1 MEDSIELKVAAN
13 LRKLEAGHGRVRLD
27 PVAAGRMGLEVGD
40 IVEIT
45 GKKSSVAKV
54 MKGAPDDEGKGIV
67 RMDSIIMNNIKAK
80 LDDYVTVKKIA
91 PEWAEKVVL
100 EPSSL
105 PPGKKMAFQEGKDRI
120 FQEGLNGR
128 PLLKDDV
135 IVIPNIAI
143 MGDWIRFTVT
153 NTVPAGIVV
162 VTAETEIVVKD
173 SPGAKD
179 KIAESQITFDDVGGL
194 EEELKRI
201 REIIE
206 LPLRHPEIFDRL
218 CITPPKGVLLYGPP
232 GTGKT
237 LIAKAVANGS
247 GASFYS
253 IQGPEIMGK
262 FYGESEESLRKV
274 FKEAEENSPSIIFI
288 DEIDSIAPN
297 RDSVNG
303 EVERRVV
310 AQLLT
315 LMDGLSSGKGDV
327 VVIAATNREGAID
340 PALRRPGR
348 FDREIEI
355 GMPGREGR
363 KEILE
368 VHLRGM
374 PLTDDVSIDR
384 LASMT
389 HGFVGA
395 DLASLAREAGM
406 RCLRR
411 NIDDFDLDKTIP
423 IDLLANLK
431 VSMEDFTNALTEI
444 EPSGMREVLVDVPKT
459 EWSDVGGLESVKN
472 EIREVFIPT
481 EDKKAF
487 ERLGIR
493 PPKGILFYGPPGTG
507 KTLIAK
513 AVANESGAN
522 FICINGPEIASKWM
536 GETEKAIRQIFKRA
550 KQMSPCIIFFD
561 EIDSIAP
568 KRGAGD
574 NTAWE
579 RAVNQLLTSMD
590 GVESLDNVTV
600 MAATNRPDMIDPA
613 LLRPGRFDKLVFIGK
628 PDLKSRLRILEVHTR
643 DMPLMDVDLLSIAE
657 KTDGYVGADLEALC
671 REAAMTAFR
680 ENPSVLFINKNH
692 FAAALKVVKP
702 SVDGKLME
710 GYAQMATEIRKRK
723 SSLDDFPFYG

>member
-1 MEDSIELKVAAN
+1 MEDCIDLKVAAN
-13 LRKLEAGHGRVRLD
+13 LRKLEAGNGRVRLD
-27 PVAAGRMGLEVGD
+27 PLAARKLGLEVGD

-45 GKKSSVAKV
+45 GKRTSVAKV
-54 MKGAPDDEGKGIV
+54 MKGAPDDEGRGIV
-67 RMDSIIMNNIKAK
+67 RMDSIIMNNVQAK
-80 LDDYVTVKKIA
+80 LDETVRIRKIV
-91 PEWAEKVVL
+91 PEWAEKIVL

-105 PPGKKMAFQEGKDRI
+105 PPGKKITFQEGKDKV

-128 PLLKDDV
+128 PVVKGDV
-135 IVIPNIAI
+135 IVISNIAI
-143 MGDWIRFTVT
+143 MGEWIRFDVA
-153 NTVPAGIVV
+153 NTVPAGIVT

-173 SPGAKD
+173 SPGNRD
-179 KIAESQITFDDVGGL
+179 KKLLSQITFDDVGGL
-194 EEELKRI
+194 DEELMKI
-201 REIIE
+201 REIVE

-237 LIAKAVANGS
+237 LIAKAVASGS
-247 GASFYS
+247 GATFYS

-327 VVIAATNREGAID
+327 VVIAATNREDAID

-355 GMPGREGR
+355 GIPGREGR

-395 DLASLAREAGM
+395 DLASLAREAAM
-406 RCLRR
+406 KCLRR
-411 NIDDFDLDKTIP
+411 NIKDFDLDKTVP
-423 IDLLANLK
+423 IDLLAQLK
-431 VSMEDFTNALTEI
+431 VSMDDFVNALSDV
-444 EPSGMREVLVDVPKT
+444 EPSGMREVVVDVPKT
-459 EWSDVGGLESVKN
+459 EWSDVGGLESVKK

-493 PPKGILFYGPPGTG
+493 PPKGVLFYGPPGTG

-550 KQMSPCIIFFD
+550 KQMAPCIIFFD

-568 KRGAGD
+568 KRGTGD
-574 NTAWE
+574 STAWE

-628 PDLKSRLRILEVHTR
+628 PDLESRLRILEVHTKN
-643 DMPLMDVDLLSIAE
+643 MPLMSVDLLTIAE

-680 ENPSVLFINKNH
+680 ENPNIQYVNAKH
-692 FAAALKVVKP
+692 FNTALKVVKP
-702 SVDGKLME
+702 SVDTKMME
-710 GYAQMATEIRKRK
+710 SYLQMATEIRKRK
-723 SSLDDFPFYG
+723 SSLDDYPFYG

>member
-1 MEDSIELKVAAN
+1 MEDVIELKVAAN

-27 PVAAGRMGLEVGD
+27 PLAAGRLGLDVGD

-45 GKKSSVAKV
+45 GKQTSVAKV

-67 RMDSIIMNNIKAK
+67 RMDSIIMNNVKAK
-80 LDDYVTVKKIA
+80 LDDTVKIRKVS
-91 PEWAEKVVL
+91 PGWADKVVL
-100 EPSSL
+100 EPSNL
-105 PPGKKMAFQEGKDRI
+105 PPGKKMAFQEGKDK
-120 FQEGLNGR
+120 FFKEGLNGR
-128 PLLKDDV
+128 PLLKGDV

-153 NTVPAGIVV
+153 NTVPAGIVA
-162 VTAETEIVVKD
+162 VTAETEIVVND
-173 SPGAKD
+173 SPGK
-179 KIAESQITFDDVGGL
+179 KEKLAEQITFDDVGGL
-194 EEELKRI
+194 DEELKKI

-237 LIAKAVANGS
+237 LIAKAVASGS

-297 RDSVNG
+297 RDAVTG

-327 VVIAATNREGAID
+327 VVIAATNREDAID

-355 GMPGREGR
+355 GIPGRDGR
-363 KEILE
+363 KDILE
-368 VHLRGM
+368 VHMRGM
-374 PLTDDVSIDR
+374 PLTDDVSIDK

-395 DLASLAREAGM
+395 DLASLAREAAM
-406 RCLRR
+406 KCLSR
-411 NIDDFDLDKTIP
+411 NIKDFDLEKTIP
-423 IDLLANLK
+423 IDLLAQLK
-431 VSMEDFTNALTEI
+431 VSMNDFTSALSDV
-444 EPSGMREVLVDVPKT
+444 EPSGMREVIVDIPKT
-459 EWSDVGGLESVKN
+459 EWSDVGGLESVKK

-513 AVANESGAN
+513 AVANDSGAN

-550 KQMSPCIIFFD
+550 KQMAPCIIFFD

-568 KRGAGD
+568 KRGMSD
-574 NTAWE
+574 NSAWE

-628 PDLKSRLRILEVHTR
+628 PDLESRLRILEVHTKN
-643 DMPLMDVDLLSIAE
+643 MPIMDVDLLDVAE

-680 ENPSVLFINKNH
+680 DNPSVKFVNRNH
-692 FAAALKVVKP
+692 FNAALKVVKP
-702 SVDGKLME
+702 SVDTKMME
-710 GYAQMATEIRKRK
+710 NYVQMATEIRKRK

>member
-1 MEDSIELKVAAN
+1 MEDCIDLKVAAN
-13 LRKLEAGHGRVRLD
+13 LRKLEAGNGRVRLD
-27 PVAAGRMGLEVGD
+27 PLAARKLGLEVGD

-45 GKKSSVAKV
+45 GKRTSVAKV
-54 MKGAPDDEGKGIV
+54 MKGAPDDEGRGIV
-67 RMDSIIMNNIKAK
+67 RMDSIIMNNVQAK
-80 LDDYVTVKKIA
+80 LDETVRIRKIV
-91 PEWAEKVVL
+91 PEWAEKIVL

-105 PPGKKMAFQEGKDRI
+105 PPGKKITFQEGKDKV

-128 PLLKDDV
+128 PVVKGDV
-135 IVIPNIAI
+135 IVISNIAI
-143 MGDWIRFTVT
+143 MGEWIRFDVA
-153 NTVPAGIVV
+153 NTVPAGIVT

-173 SPGAKD
+173 SPGNRD
-179 KIAESQITFDDVGGL
+179 KKLLSQITFDDVGGL
-194 EEELKRI
+194 DEELMKI
-201 REIIE
+201 REIVE

-237 LIAKAVANGS
+237 LIAKAVASGS
-247 GASFYS
+247 GATFYS

-310 AQLLT
+310 AQLHT

-327 VVIAATNREGAID
+327 VVIAATNREDAID

-355 GMPGREGR
+355 GIPGREGR

-395 DLASLAREAGM
+395 DLASLAREAAM
-406 RCLRR
+406 KCLRR
-411 NIDDFDLDKTIP
+411 NIRDFDLDKTIP
-423 IDLLANLK
+423 IDLLAQLK
-431 VSMEDFTNALTEI
+431 VSMDDFVNALSDV
-444 EPSGMREVLVDVPKT
+444 EPSGMREVVVDVPKT
-459 EWSDVGGLESVKN
+459 EWSDVGGLESVKK

-493 PPKGILFYGPPGTG
+493 PPKGVLFYGPPGTG

-550 KQMSPCIIFFD
+550 KQMAPCIIFFD

-568 KRGAGD
+568 KRGTGD
-574 NTAWE
+574 STAWE

-628 PDLKSRLRILEVHTR
+628 PDLESRLRILEVHTKN
-643 DMPLMDVDLLSIAE
+643 MPLMSVDLLTIAE

-680 ENPSVLFINKNH
+680 ENPNIQYVNAKH
-692 FAAALKVVKP
+692 FNAALKVVKP
-702 SVDGKLME
+702 SVDTKMME
-710 GYAQMATEIRKRK
+710 SYLQMATEIRKRK
-723 SSLDDFPFYG
+723 SSLDDYPFYG

>member
-1 MEDSIELKVAAN
+1 MEDCIELKVATN
-13 LRKLEAGHGRVRLD
+13 LRKLEAGNGRVRLD
-27 PVAAGRMGLEVGD
+27 PVAARKLGLEVGD
-40 IVEIT
+40 VVEIT
-45 GKKSSVAKV
+45 GKRSSVAKV
-54 MKGAPDDEGKGIV
+54 MKGAPDDEGRGIV
-67 RMDSIIMNNIKAK
+67 RMDAIVMNNVRAK
-80 LDDYVTVKKIA
+80 LDETVKIRKIA
-91 PEWAEKVVL
+91 PDWAEKVIL

-105 PPGKKMAFQEGKDRI
+105 PPGKRISFQEGKDKV

-128 PLLKDDV
+128 PLLKGDV
-135 IVIPNIAI
+135 IIIPNIAI
-143 MGDWIRFTVT
+143 MGEWIRFDVT
-153 NTVPAGIVV
+153 NTVPAGVV
-162 VTAETEIVVKD
+162 TVTAETEIVVKD
-173 SPGAKD
+173 SPGTRD
-179 KIAESQITFDDVGGL
+179 KNAQSQITFDDVGGL
-194 EEELKRI
+194 EEELMKI

-315 LMDGLSSGKGDV
+315 LMDGLSSGKGDI
-327 VVIAATNREGAID
+327 VVIAATNREDAID

-355 GMPGREGR
+355 GIPGRDGR

-374 PLTDDVSIDR
+374 PITDDVSIDK

-411 NIDDFDLDKTIP
+411 NIKDFDLDKMIP
-423 IDLLANLK
+423 IDLLAQLK
-431 VSMEDFTNALTEI
+431 ITMNDFIGALSDV

-459 EWSDVGGLESVKN
+459 EWSDVGGLESVKK

-487 ERLGIR
+487 ERLGIK
-493 PPKGILFYGPPGTG
+493 PPKGVLFYGPPGTG

-550 KQMSPCIIFFD
+550 KQMAPCIIFFD

-568 KRGAGD
+568 KRGATD
-574 NTAWE
+574 STAWE
-579 RAVNQLLTSMD
+579 RAVDMLLTSMD

-628 PDLKSRLRILEVHTR
+628 PDLESRLRILEVHTR
-643 DMPLMDVDLLSIAE
+643 NIPLMSVDLLTIAE
-657 KTDGYVGADLEALC
+657 NTEGYVGADLEALC

-680 ENPSVLFINKNH
+680 ENPDVKYINEKH
-692 FAAALKVVKP
+692 FNSALKVVKP
-702 SVDGKLME
+702 SVDTKLME
-710 GYAQMATEIRKRK
+710 GYIQMATEIRKRK